1 MKIYLYGAGAIF
13 SIILLILSYH
23 FGYTAGQKEV
33 QIQDATAFQKAEQ
46 RKTAI
51 EDSWRGKYEA
61 AQADYQKELASLQ
74 DGLAAHPIGPIRLC
88 LSAPKAPAVPSSAPS
103 GASGATEGGSVQR
116 GPEMH
121 SVGPDIGS
129 SLDMLAAAADRLV
142 ASCRFQ
148 KAENLIPTKE

>member
-61 AQADYQKELASLQ
+61 AQADYQK
-74 DGLAAHPIGPIRLC
+74 
-88 LSAPKAPAVPSSAPS
+88 
-103 GASGATEGGSVQR
+103 
-116 GPEMH
+116 
-121 SVGPDIGS
+121 
-129 SLDMLAAAADRLV
+129 
-142 ASCRFQ
+142 
-148 KAENLIPTKE
+148 